1 MSGRTRSKA
10 RLTMANRRAS
20 KPAVPDPQDLTR
32 VIDDS
37 VLARMLED
45 ARCWPS
51 HYKLLFK
58 AGDLVALVSE
68 LQRHRSHEHDH
79 YWGEGDDE

>member
-1 MSGRTRSKA
+1 MSGRTRFKRQS
-10 RLTMANRRAS
+10 TMASRRAS

-32 VIDDS
+32 VIDDAH
-37 VLARMLED
+37 LARMLED

-58 AGDLVALVSE
+58 AGDLVALISE
-68 LQRHRSHEHDH
+68 LQRHRQLEHNH
-79 YWGEGDDE
+79 YWGEDDE